1 MMENVIMFL
10 LSKHNQ
16 VKNFMNIHQQ
26 LFEQSYLM
34 LELPRI
40 SISGKWKNDP
50 GHMSISGLVPKSNR
64 FVPSPHLI
72 HPPSLWF
79 AAFFLGA
86 LSRYRTDLKTGAG
99 ATIDWCSNGQEIFQN
114 LGKWVQSLCP
124 PLWPFRSE
132 MKENFYHSI
141 LPHVL

>member
-40 SISGKWKNDP
+40 SISGK
-50 GHMSISGLVPKSNR
+50 
-64 FVPSPHLI
+64 
-72 HPPSLWF
+72 
-79 AAFFLGA
+79 
-86 LSRYRTDLKTGAG
+86 
-99 ATIDWCSNGQEIFQN
+99 
-114 LGKWVQSLCP
+114 
-124 PLWPFRSE
+124 
-132 MKENFYHSI
+132 
-141 LPHVL
+141 